1 VDAATTSRFST
12 LLRGHH
18 DDLVKRWDDLV
29 KRWTATVTSGLRGRL
44 SETELRQQGFTS
56 TDTAVSVFAL
66 KDALAD
72 ALDLSQPAASWS
84 ASPAWAT
91 SAPGWPGRPAAG
103 P

>member
-1 VDAATTSRFST
+1 MDAATTSRFST

-18 DDLVKRWDDLV
+18 DDLVKR
-29 KRWTATVTSGLRGRL
+29 RTATVTSGLRGRL
-44 SETELRQQGFTS
+44 SETE
-56 TDTAVSVFAL
+56 
-66 KDALAD
+66 
-72 ALDLSQPAASWS
+72 LDLSQPAASWS